1 MAVEGA
7 DEVLANL
14 QKWADWRVQAAEEA
28 MREVTAALEGWAR
41 AECPALGEA
50 SPHSQTAEEHIVIS
64 GEVAEA
70 GAEIV
75 RGMISAE
82 MSAETF
88 QKLVRSGRWA
98 WLWPVLLRHEGD
110 ILKVLAARLGG
121 GAASTSAGG
130 SS

>member
-7 DEVLANL
+7 DEVLENL
-14 QKWADWRVQAAEEA
+14 ERWADGRVQAAEEA

-41 AECPALGEA
+41 AECPALEEQPAVRGEGTGEQPA
-50 SPHSQTAEEHIVIS
+50 VR
-64 GEVAEA
+64 GEVSEA

-75 RGMISAE
+75 RGMISAD
-82 MSAETF
+82 MSAESF
-88 QKLVRSGRWA
+88 QKMVRAGRWA

-110 ILKVLAARLGG
+110 ILKILAVRLGG
-121 GAASTSAGG
+121 GGTSAGG